1 MYDGQQ
7 ELDNLVWD
15 KNDEDSDRSLKQM
28 RLTTTCRGVERLAK
42 QRFGTRATLVSP
54 LIVGGFNILYRIH
67 LAEIPSGPDAL
78 VRLPCP
84 SLVQFPDEK
93 TFQEAATAKYVAE
106 NTQIPIYLHFC
117 CGRDPTLGPFVIL
130 QYVESRWSMSA
141 RLTTPNDDRSVV
153 HRLNPDVDEAA
164 LQNLWGKAASCILQ
178 LSHLTFPRIG
188 SLVEVEGEGNVKG
201 SYSIA
206 GRPITHNMTDMI
218 RLANIPRC
226 VLPLEGTTY
235 GTADEWYVALAE
247 MHLAQLVF
255 QHNDVVESAD
265 DCRNKF
271 VARQIFRRL
280 AKQGRLSSFGF
291 SEDDWSAQASKGRS
305 GSARLSPA
313 PDGSSAFRLWGD
325 DLRAGNM
332 LLSEADDLV
341 AVIDWEFAYAAPTQ
355 FALDPP
361 WWLLLDLAE
370 TWPSGVDDWTRIYEQ
385 RLKTW
390 LAAMERAEDSL
401 LDNKACQ
408 QDALPAP
415 LSTYMRES
423 WETGRFWLSY
433 GARKSWAF
441 DMAYWKFLDERFF
454 GEREAGVLKRDLWK
468 TRVHLLTD
476 RERAA
481 LEPFVERKMKE
492 SQDRVIVDWDPEEAK
507 SRLSEIMFE

>member
-1 MYDGQQ
+1 
-7 ELDNLVWD
+7 
-15 KNDEDSDRSLKQM
+15 
-28 RLTTTCRGVERLAK
+28 
-42 QRFGTRATLVSP
+42 
-54 LIVGGFNILYRIH
+54 
-67 LAEIPSGPDAL
+67 
-78 VRLPCP
+78 
-84 SLVQFPDEK
+84 
-93 TFQEAATAKYVAE
+93 
-106 NTQIPIYLHFC
+106 
-117 CGRDPTLGPFVIL
+117 
-130 QYVESRWSMSA
+130 MSA
-141 RLTTPNDDRSVV
+141 RLTTPNDDPSVV
-153 HRLNPDVDEAA
+153 HHLNPDVDEAA
-164 LQNLWGKAASCILQ
+164 LQNLWGKAASCLLQ

-235 GTADEWYVALAE
+235 GTADEWYVAFAE

-255 QHNDVVESAD
+255 QHNDAVESAD

-280 AKQGRLSSFGF
+280 AKQGGLSSFGF

-370 TWPSGVDDWTRIYEQ
+370 TWPSGIDDWTRIYEA
-385 RLKTW
+385 RVKTW
-390 LAAMERAEDSL
+390 LAAMEQAEGSL
-401 LDNKACQ
+401 PENGAGHR
-408 QDALPAP
+408 DALPAP

-441 DMAYWKFLDERFF
+441 DMAYWKFLDERLF
-454 GEREAGVLKRDLWK
+454 GEREAGVLKQDLWK

-476 RERAA
+476 QERAA
-481 LEPFVERKMKE
+481 LEPFVERKMRE
-492 SQDRVIVDWDPEEAK
+492 SQNRTIVDWDSEEAK
-507 SRLSEIMFE
+507 NRLSNVLFE

>member
-1 MYDGQQ
+1 M
-7 ELDNLVWD
+7 
-15 KNDEDSDRSLKQM
+15 
-28 RLTTTCRGVERLAK
+28 
-42 QRFGTRATLVSP
+42 
-54 LIVGGFNILYRIH
+54 
-67 LAEIPSGPDAL
+67 

-93 TFQEAATAKYVAE
+93 TLQEAATAKYIAE
-106 NTQIPIYLHFC
+106 DTRIPIPLHFFY
-117 CGRDPTLGPFVIL
+117 GQDTTLGPFVIL

-141 RLTTPNDDRSVV
+141 RLTTPNDDPSMA
-153 HRLNPDVDEAA
+153 HRLNPGVDEAA
-164 LQNLWGKAASCILQ
+164 IQNLWGKATSCLVQ
-178 LSHLTFPRIG
+178 LSRVTFPRIG

-218 RLANIPRC
+218 RLANTPRC
-226 VLPLEGTTY
+226 VLPPEGTTY
-235 GTADEWYVALAE
+235 GTADEWYVAVAE
-247 MHLAQLVF
+247 MHLRSSSSSTTTRWSRPTTAGT
-255 QHNDVVESAD
+255 
-265 DCRNKF
+265 KF

-291 SEDDWSAQASKGRS
+291 AEDDWSAQASKVS
-305 GSARLSPA
+305 GSATLSPA
-313 PDGSSAFRLWGD
+313 PDGSGAFRLWGD

-332 LLSEADDLV
+332 LISEADDLS

-355 FALDPP
+355 FTLDPP

-370 TWPSGVDDWTRIYEQ
+370 TWPSGVDDWTRIYEA

-390 LAAMERAEDSL
+390 LAAMKRAEDSL
-401 LDNKACQ
+401 SNNRAGQ
-408 QDALPAP
+408 PDALPAP

-423 WETGRFWLSY
+423 WETGRFWVGY
-433 GARKSWAF
+433 GARKIWAI

-454 GEREAGVLKRDLWK
+454 GEREGGVLKQDLWK

-481 LEPFVERKMKE
+481 LEPFVERKMRE
-492 SQDRVIVDWDPEEAK
+492 SQDRIIVDWDSEEAK
-507 SRLSEIMFE
+507 NRLSEVMFE